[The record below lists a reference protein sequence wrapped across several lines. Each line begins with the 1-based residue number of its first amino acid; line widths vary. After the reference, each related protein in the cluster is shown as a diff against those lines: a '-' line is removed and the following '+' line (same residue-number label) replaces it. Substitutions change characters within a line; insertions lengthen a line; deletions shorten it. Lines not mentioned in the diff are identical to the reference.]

1 VAIVSGCVGEEGP
14 AGLDSIPVRQV
25 VEEVRI
31 GDQLDPDIGFS
42 RIGAVDVDPDGNIYV
57 FESQD
62 LQIRKYDSD
71 GNLIVVLGRP
81 GEGPGEFRSA
91 AAIGIKADTLWALET
106 ASTSR
111 RMSLF
116 ATTGEFIGT
125 SQMTPVFVPRSGLQV
140 GMMFPQYMGD
150 DGFLQGYITTIVGG
164 SAPSG
169 IGVADTVPEPRVR
182 FDLRG
187 NVVDT
192 IGWDTYRPSVWDLD
206 FVVINGIRYLAEP
219 PNDSP
224 LTVRVTDGR
233 IIVERQVPNEDQ
245 IGVLRIAR
253 TNMTGD
259 TVFVREY
266 PYTPVQFNETLLDSI
281 ARVYSAIEVTSD
293 GTGFRSIPFG
303 PDSLSVR
310 RDLRSAFTFPPY
322 QPPALQAQT
331 DSDGRLWLQ
340 REVLDGADRRWNVF
354 GTDGE
359 ALFHVDLPDG
369 SRLLWAGDRTIWTS
383 ETDALDVP
391 WLVRYRLD

>member
-1 VAIVSGCVGEEGP
+1 
-14 AGLDSIPVRQV
+14 
-25 VEEVRI
+25 
-31 GDQLDPDIGFS
+31 
-42 RIGAVDVDPDGNIYV
+42 
-57 FESQD
+57 
-62 LQIRKYDSD
+62 
-71 GNLIVVLGRP
+71 
-81 GEGPGEFRSA
+81 
-91 AAIGIKADTLWALET
+91 
-106 ASTSR
+106 
-111 RMSLF
+111 
-116 ATTGEFIGT
+116 
-125 SQMTPVFVPRSGLQV
+125 MTPVFVPRSGLQV

-281 ARVYSAIEVTSD
+281 ARV
-293 GTGFRSIPFG
+293 
-303 PDSLSVR
+303 
-310 RDLRSAFTFPPY
+310 
-322 QPPALQAQT
+322 
-331 DSDGRLWLQ
+331 
-340 REVLDGADRRWNVF
+340 
-354 GTDGE
+354 
-359 ALFHVDLPDG
+359 
-369 SRLLWAGDRTIWTS
+369 
-383 ETDALDVP
+383 
-391 WLVRYRLD
+391 